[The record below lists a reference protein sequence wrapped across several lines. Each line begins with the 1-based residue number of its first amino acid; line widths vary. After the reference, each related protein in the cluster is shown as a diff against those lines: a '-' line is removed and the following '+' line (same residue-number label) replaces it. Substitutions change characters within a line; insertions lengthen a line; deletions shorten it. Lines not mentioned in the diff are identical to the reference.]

1 MKRSCAILLLTVAA
15 MLPGSSPAFGAT
27 LFEAVTQ
34 QFTARYHLDT
44 LTSRVEIL
52 SSQLDDTTVA
62 PETVR
67 IKPLFQKEPIGLV
80 SIVVEIA
87 ASDKSIRHGQI
98 SLRVR
103 RYAEVYV
110 ASDDFR
116 LHEPISDS
124 KLSRKTMDVTSL
136 REQPVTSL
144 DNIQGYRTKRNLSSG
159 QIVTTEAIESV
170 PDIEVGRE
178 VSILCTGASFTIT
191 AHGRAMQTG
200 RSGELIRVRNASSG
214 KVIVARVVGANEVT
228 IEM

>member
-1 MKRSCAILLLTVAA
+1 MKRLCAILLLTLTA

-62 PETVR
+62 PEVVR

-87 ASDKSIRHGQI
+87 ASDKSIRRGQI

-110 ASDDFR
+110 ASDDFK

-159 QIVTTEAIESV
+159 QIVTTEALESV

>member
-1 MKRSCAILLLTVAA
+1 MKRRCAILLLALAA
-15 MLPGSSPAFGAT
+15 VPAGSGTAFGAT
-27 LFEAVTQ
+27 LFEVVTQ
-34 QFTARYHLDT
+34 QFAARYHLDT
-44 LTSRVEIL
+44 VTSRIEVL
-52 SSQLDDTTVA
+52 SSQLGDTTVA
-62 PETVR
+62 PEAVR
-67 IKPLFQKEPIGLV
+67 LKPLFQKEPIGLV

-87 ASDKSIRHGQI
+87 ASDKPIRRGQI

-110 ASDDFR
+110 ASGDFK
-116 LHEPISDS
+116 LHEPIGDS
-124 KLSRKTMDVTSL
+124 KLSKKMMEVTSL

-159 QIVTTEAIESV
+159 QILTTEAIESV

-178 VSILCTGASFTIT
+178 VSILYTGASFTIT

-200 RSGELIRVRNASSG
+200 RSGQMIRVRNASSG
-214 KVIVARVVGANEVT
+214 RVILARVVGANEVT